1 MVRVRFY
8 ITPNRINNE
17 GKAPVLV
24 RVSHQG
30 KSFRISIGKL
40 LEPEKVDNNNLPES
54 LDRIKN
60 KIEARFTL
68 EGKISKSVVE
78 SLIKPKTD
86 KARSNKVPLTP
97 DNYFYTAFNEYIESL
112 QGKIT
117 HRGQPYSNN
126 RIRQYKAFIEQL
138 KAFSTKLKHSI
149 SFESMDGEFYTQFQK
164 YVIQIEG
171 KKPNTFGAYIQRLKA
186 FLKWAE
192 FERDIEI
199 NRKWRKFV
207 KISKY
212 VGVDFLTKDQLKRL
226 YNFKLERPGHRLSRD
241 LFCFSCFTGF
251 SISDIWE
258 LTYDHVKGEMIIKD
272 RKKTGVT
279 CYVPF
284 YDDAF
289 FKPNEI
295 ANRYKGIRDN
305 YFFPTQKGKLNL
317 YLKEIQKIVFKDD
330 PLGFDL
336 FTKIGRKTFA
346 TLKVFS
352 FDVPKATVMSATG
365 HVTEKAFD
373 RYLGKDVPAIL
384 ESHKRKSE
392 FLKVV

>member
-8 ITPNRINNE
+8 ITPNRLNKE
-17 GKAPVLV
+17 GKAPVLA
-24 RVSHQG
+24 RVSHKG
-30 KSFRISIGKL
+30 KSFRLSIGKL
-40 LEPEKVDNNNLPES
+40 LEPEKVDNENLPDSLES
-54 LDRIKN
+54 IKK

-68 EGKISKSVVE
+68 EGDLSKDTIVN
-78 SLIKPKTD
+78 LINPKSTSE
-86 KARSNKVPLTP
+86 KGKPLTP
-97 DNYFYTAFNEYIESL
+97 DDYFYLVFNEYIESL

-117 HRGQPYSNN
+117 HRGQPYSSN

-138 KAFSTKLKHSI
+138 KAFSEEAKYSI
-149 SFESMDGEFYTQFQK
+149 SFDDMDGDFYTKFQK
-164 YVIQIEG
+164 WVIQIKG
-171 KKPNTFGAYIQRLKA
+171 KKANTFGSYIQRLKA
-186 FLKWAE
+186 FLKWCE
-192 FERDIEI
+192 YEKDIII
-199 NRKWRKFV
+199 NRRWRRFE

-212 VGVDFLTKDQLKRL
+212 VGVDFLTKDQLKKL
-226 YNFKLERPGHRLSRD
+226 YNHKLERAGHRLSRD

-258 LTYDHVKGEMIIKD
+258 LTYDHVKGEMIIKE

-284 YDDAF
+284 YDDTF
-289 FKPNEI
+289 FKPKEI
-295 ANRYKGIRDN
+295 AERYKGVRGN
-305 YFFPTQKGKLNL
+305 YFFSTQRGKLNL

-336 FTKIGRKTFA
+336 STKIGRKTFA
-346 TLKVFS
+346 TLKVYS

-373 RYLGKDVPAIL
+373 RYLGKDVQAML